1 MVEDGGLF
9 ALAEDTYWIDAGTRR
24 PVPAAQARPAR
35 RPPRPRPE
43 SISPAAVV
51 APEAIV
57 ERSVIGSGAVV
68 GAQAIVRSSVVM
80 AGAFVGEGAT
90 LTDSIV
96 GANARVEAGA
106 VIDGYSVLGDGTR
119 AEPGEHLHA
128 VRRPEEAPAGR

>member
-1 MVEDGGLF
+1 MVEDGCLF
-9 ALAEDTYWIDAGTRR
+9 ALAEDTYWIDAGT
-24 PVPAAQARPAR
+24 PVQYLQAQLDLLDGVRG
-35 RPPRPRPE
+35 PRPE

-51 APEAIV
+51 SPEAIV

-80 AGAFVGEGAT
+80 TGAFVGEGAA

-119 AEPGEHLHA
+119 AEPGERLHA
-128 VRRPEEAPAGR
+128 VRRPEEASAGR